1 MGILEQENIR
11 YLKGIGP
18 RREVLFNNL
27 GVRSVKDL
35 LYYFPF
41 RYQDRRKFKKIE
53 DLEVDEFSSI
63 KGKVRTT
70 NLKDFPYFLRPK
82 LKNIKSVFEIILEDE
97 TGSIRCT
104 WFNQAYLS
112 EIIKAG
118 ARLVIYGKLR
128 VGSPGRQ
135 IIAPEYTLEEGGET
149 LGTGKIIG
157 IYRLPSEFTQKF
169 MRKAVFSALRNHLPK
184 YSDPLPYYIRRKK
197 NIPNIAKSLEE
208 MHFPTSW
215 KEAEAARERFI
226 FEELFLSQILVYLRK
241 AKRIFQQ
248 GAKFKILKSTIKK
261 IRKNLSFKL
270 TSSQEESLIQILGD
284 LEKPHPMHRILQG
297 DVGCG
302 KTAIATFAIGICA
315 DCGFQ
320 AALMVPTEVLAF
332 QHKETLEKSLKG
344 LKFLSKRDS
353 KEAIKVISSSL
364 TKRETEDIYKGLRNG
379 TIKVIVGTHS
389 LIQEGVKFKKL
400 GLAVIDEQHRFGVA
414 QRALLPKKGKVAPH
428 CLVMSATP
436 IPRSLALSLY
446 GDLDS
451 SVINQMPK
459 GRMVPVTRWVK
470 EKNRPE
476 VYDFLRKIL
485 NEGRQ
490 VYIIHP
496 VIEESFNEDLKSLK
510 VMYKKIAEKFPEF
523 KAKMFHGR
531 IKSKEKIKAIKAFRD
546 RRADILV
553 STTVVEVGLNIENAT
568 TMLVEN
574 PERFGLAQLHQLR
587 GRIQRSQYQPY
598 FILIS
603 RDNLTPEASRRL
615 EIISKEASGFKI
627 AEEDLKL
634 RGPGDFFGNLQH
646 GLPDLKVANPI
657 EDLEILKE
665 ARLSAY
671 GVIKKDPHLSQPRH
685 RCLRKYVG
693 AGLPSTGS
701 GQVVP
706 ARML

>member
-1 MGILEQENIR
+1 MNETPLR
-11 YLKGIGP
+11 YLKGVGP
-18 RREVLFNNL
+18 RRELLFNNL
-27 GVRSVKDL
+27 GISSVRDL

-41 RYQDRRKFKKIE
+41 RYQDRRNFKKIE
-53 DLEVDEFSSI
+53 DLKIDEFSSI

-70 NLKDFPYFLRPK
+70 NLKKFPYFLRPK
-82 LKNIKSVFEIILEDE
+82 LKNIRSVFEAILEDE
-97 TGSIRCT
+97 TGSIRCA

-112 EIIKAG
+112 ETIKAG
-118 ARLVIYGKLR
+118 VGLVIYGKLR
-128 VGSPGRQ
+128 VSSSGRQ
-135 IIAPEYTLEEGGET
+135 IIAPEYAVEEDGEA
-149 LGTGKIIG
+149 LGIGKIIG
-157 IYRLPSEFTQKF
+157 IYRLPSGFTQKF
-169 MRKAVFSALRNHLPK
+169 MRKAVSSALRNYLPK
-184 YSDPLPYYIRRKK
+184 YSDPLPYYLRRRK

-215 KEAEAARERFI
+215 EQAQVIRERFI

-241 AKRIFQQ
+241 AKRVFQQ
-248 GAKFKILKSTIKK
+248 GAKFKISKTTLET
-261 IRKNLSFKL
+261 IRKNLGFKL
-270 TSSQEESLIQILGD
+270 TASQEKSLTQILGD
-284 LEKPHPMHRILQG
+284 LEKPFPMHRILQG

-302 KTAIATFAIGICA
+302 KTAIATFVIGICA

-332 QHKETLEKSLKG
+332 QHRETLAKSLEG
-344 LKFLSKRDS
+344 LKFLSKSDPNQS
-353 KEAIKVISSSL
+353 IKVISSSL
-364 TKRETEDIYKGLRNG
+364 SKSETEDIYKGLKNG

-389 LIQEGVKFKKL
+389 LIQKKVKFKKL
-400 GLAVIDEQHRFGVA
+400 GLVVIDEQHRFGVA
-414 QRALLPKKGKVAPH
+414 QRALLSKKGEIAPH

-459 GRMVPVTRWVK
+459 GRKVAVTRWVK
-470 EKNRPE
+470 EKSRVE
-476 VYDFLRKIL
+476 VYGFLRKIL
-485 NEGRQ
+485 NQGRQ
-490 VYIIHP
+490 VYIIYP
-496 VIEESFNEDLKSLK
+496 VIEESTDEDLKSLK
-510 VMYKKIAEKFPEF
+510 IMYKKIVEEFPEF
-523 KAKMFHGR
+523 KAKIFHGR
-531 IKSKEKIKAIKAFRD
+531 MKPKEKIKTIEAFKNKK
-546 RRADILV
+546 ADILV

-603 RDNLTPEASRRL
+603 RDKLSPEAWRRL
-615 EIISKEASGFKI
+615 EIISKEPSGFKI

-657 EDLEILKE
+657 DDLEILSQ
-665 ARLSAY
+665 ARLWAY
-671 GVIKKDPHLSQPRH
+671 RVIKKDPQLNQSRH
-685 RCLRKYVG
+685 RCLRGHIDFSLFYEK
-693 AGLPSTGS
+693 
-701 GQVVP
+701 
-706 ARML
+706 

>member
-1 MGILEQENIR
+1 MGIMEQENIR

-27 GVRSVKDL
+27 GVESVRDL

-41 RYQDRRKFKKIE
+41 RYQDRRNFKKIE
-53 DLEVDEFSSI
+53 DLEVDEFSVI
-63 KGKVRTT
+63 KGKVCTT
-70 NLKDFPYFLRPK
+70 NLKQFPYFLRSK
-82 LKNIKSVFEIILEDE
+82 LKKVKSVFEAILEDE

-112 EIIKAG
+112 ETIKSGVA
-118 ARLVIYGKLR
+118 LVIYGKLR
-128 VGSPGRQ
+128 VGSSGRQ
-135 IIAPEYTLEEGGET
+135 IIAPEYAIEEEDEA

-169 MRKAVFSALRNHLPK
+169 MRKAVSFALKNHLPK
-184 YSDPLPYYIRRKK
+184 YSDPVPYYLRRKR

-215 KEAEAARERFI
+215 EDAGAARERFI

-241 AKRIFQQ
+241 AKRVFQQ
-248 GAKFKILKSTIKK
+248 GAKFKISKNTIET
-261 IRKNLSFKL
+261 IRKNLEFKL
-270 TSSQEESLIQILGD
+270 TASQESSLNQILGD
-284 LEKPHPMHRILQG
+284 LEKPFPMHRLLQG

-332 QHKETLEKSLKG
+332 QHKETLQICLSG
-344 LKFLSKRDS
+344 LKFLSKRDPQ
-353 KEAIKVISSSL
+353 EAIKVISSSL
-364 TKRETEDIYKGLRNG
+364 DKGEIEDIYKGLKSG
-379 TIKVIVGTHS
+379 KVKVIVGTHS
-389 LIQEGVKFKKL
+389 LIQESVKFKRL
-400 GLAVIDEQHRFGVA
+400 GLVVIDEQHRFGVA

-436 IPRSLALSLY
+436 IPRSLALSIY

-459 GRMVPVTRWVK
+459 GRMAPITRWVK
-470 EKNRPE
+470 ERNRAE

-490 VYIIHP
+490 VYIIYP
-496 VIEESFNEDLKSLK
+496 VIEENRDEDLKPLK
-510 VMYKKIAEKFPEF
+510 VMYKKIVEEFPEF
-523 KAKMFHGR
+523 KAKIFHGR
-531 IKSKEKIKAIKAFRD
+531 MKSKEKIRAIKAFKEKK
-546 RRADILV
+546 ADILV

-587 GRIQRSQYQPY
+587 GRIQRSQHQPY
-598 FILIS
+598 FLLIS
-603 RDNLTPEASRRL
+603 RDNLGQEASRRL
-615 EIISKEASGFKI
+615 EIISKESSGFKI

-671 GVIKKDPHLSQPRH
+671 GLIKGDSHLSQPRH
-685 RCLRKYVG
+685 RCLREHID
-693 AGLPSTGS
+693 AS
-701 GQVVP
+701 
-706 ARML
+706 MLLSINPE

>member
-1 MGILEQENIR
+1 MSETPLR

-53 DLEVDEFSSI
+53 DLEVGEFSAI
-63 KGKVRTT
+63 KGKVRTA
-70 NLKDFPYFLRPK
+70 NLKKFPYFLRPK
-82 LKNIKSVFEIILEDE
+82 KVYPSKPRRSRVKSVFEAILEDE
-97 TGSIRCT
+97 TGSIHCT

-118 ARLVIYGKLR
+118 AGLVIYGKLR
-128 VGSPGRQ
+128 VGSGGRQ
-135 IIAPEYTLEEGGET
+135 IIAPEYAIEEGDDS
-149 LGTGKIIG
+149 LGIGKIIG
-157 IYRLPSEFTQKF
+157 IYKLPSEFTQKF
-169 MRKAVFSALRNHLPK
+169 MRKAVFSALRSHLPK

-208 MHFPTSW
+208 MHLPTSW
-215 KEAEAARERFI
+215 EEAEEARERFI

-241 AKRIFQQ
+241 AKRVFQQ

-261 IRKNLSFKL
+261 IRKNFSFKL
-270 TSSQEESLIQILGD
+270 TSSQEESLIQILDD

-344 LKFLSKRDS
+344 LKLLSKGDSSETIKVIASSLSKR
-353 KEAIKVISSSL
+353 EI
-364 TKRETEDIYKGLRNG
+364 EDIYKGLESG
-379 TIKVIVGTHS
+379 KIKVIVGTHS
-389 LIQEGVKFKKL
+389 LVQEGVKFKKL
-400 GLAVIDEQHRFGVA
+400 GLVIIDEQHRFGVA
-414 QRALLPKKGKVAPH
+414 QRALLPKKGKIAPH

-451 SVINQMPK
+451 SVINQMPE
-459 GRMVPVTRWVK
+459 GRIVPKTRRVK
-470 EKNRPE
+470 EGGRAE
-476 VYDFLRKIL
+476 AYDFLRKIL
-485 NEGRQ
+485 SEGRQ
-490 VYIIHP
+490 VYIIYP
-496 VIEESFNEDLKSLK
+496 VIEESLNEGLKSLK
-510 VMYKKIAEKFPEF
+510 IMYKTIVEEFPEF

-531 IKSKEKIKAIKAFRD
+531 MKSKEKIKAIKAFRD

-685 RCLRKYVG
+685 RCLREYIDK
-693 AGLPSTGS
+693 
-701 GQVVP
+701 
-706 ARML
+706 R

>member
-1 MGILEQENIR
+1 MNKTSLR
-11 YLKGIGP
+11 YLKGVGS
-18 RREVLFNNL
+18 RRESTFNDL
-27 GVRSVKDL
+27 GIRSVKDL

-41 RYQDRRKFKKIE
+41 RYQDRRNFKKIKE
-53 DLEVDEFSSI
+53 LEVGEFSAI
-63 KGKVRTT
+63 KGKVRAV
-70 NLKDFPYFLRPK
+70 NLKKFPYFLRSK
-82 LKNIKSVFEIILEDE
+82 LKKIKSVFEVILEDG

-112 EIIKAG
+112 ETIKAG
-118 ARLVIYGKLR
+118 LELVIYGKLR
-128 VGSPGRQ
+128 VGPSGRQ
-135 IIAPEYTLEEGGET
+135 IIAPEYAIEQGDEA
-149 LGTGKIIG
+149 LGIGKIIG
-157 IYRLPSEFTQKF
+157 IYRLPAKFTQKF
-169 MRKAVFSALRNHLPK
+169 MRKTVFPALRNYLPK

-208 MHFPTSW
+208 MHLPTSW
-215 KEAEAARERFI
+215 EDVEAARGRFI
-226 FEELFLSQILVYLRK
+226 FEELFLSQVLVYLRK
-241 AKRIFQQ
+241 AKRVFQT
-248 GAKFKILKSTIKK
+248 GANFKILKSTIDK
-261 IRKNLSFKL
+261 IRNNLGFKL
-270 TSSQEESLIQILGD
+270 TLSQEKSLAEIVADLG
-284 LEKPHPMHRILQG
+284 KSYPMHRILQG

-344 LKFLSKRDS
+344 LKFLAKRDP

-364 TKRETEDIYKGLRNG
+364 TKREVEDIYKGLKNG
-379 TIKVIVGTHS
+379 KIRVIVGTHS

-400 GLAVIDEQHRFGVA
+400 GLVVIDEQHRFGVA
-414 QRALLPKKGKVAPH
+414 QRALLSKKGKPASH

-459 GRMVPVTRWVK
+459 GRMVPETRWLK
-470 EKNRPE
+470 EKNRLE

-485 NEGRQ
+485 NQGRQ
-490 VYIIHP
+490 VYIIYP
-496 VIEESFNEDLKSLK
+496 VIEESLNQDLKPLKTMYEKIAKEFSEFK
-510 VMYKKIAEKFPEF
+510 VM
-523 KAKMFHGR
+523 MFHGR
-531 IKSKEKIKAIKAFRD
+531 MKSKEKIKAIKAFKD
-546 RRADILV
+546 KRADILV

-603 RDNLTPEASRRL
+603 RDNLSQEASRRL
-615 EIISKEASGFKI
+615 EIILKEPSGFKI
-627 AEEDLKL
+627 SEEDLKL

-657 EDLEILKE
+657 NDLETLKE

-671 GVIKKDPHLSQPRH
+671 RVINKDPYLIQPRH
-685 RCLRKYVG
+685 RCLREHIDFSLLSK
-693 AGLPSTGS
+693 
-701 GQVVP
+701 
-706 ARML
+706 

>member
-1 MGILEQENIR
+1 MKETPLR

-18 RREVLFNNL
+18 RREALFNNL
-27 GVRSVKDL
+27 RVSSVRDL

-41 RYQDRRKFKKIE
+41 RYQDRRNFKKIE
-53 DLEVDEFSSI
+53 DLEIGESSVI
-63 KGKVRTT
+63 KGRIRATK
-70 NLKDFPYFLRPK
+70 LKGFPYFLRSK
-82 LKNIKSVFEIILEDE
+82 IKKVKSVFEAILEDE

-112 EIIKAG
+112 KDIKAG
-118 ARLVIYGKLR
+118 VDLVIYGKLR
-128 VGSPGRQ
+128 VSSGGRQ
-135 IIAPEYTLEEGGET
+135 IIAPEYAIEESDET
-149 LGTGKIIG
+149 LGIGKIIG

-169 MRKAVFSALRNHLPK
+169 MRKAVFSALRNHLYK

-208 MHFPTSW
+208 MHLPTSW
-215 KEAEAARERFI
+215 EEVEAARERFI

-241 AKRIFQQ
+241 AKRVFQQ
-248 GAKFKILKSTIKK
+248 GAKFKILKSTIEK
-261 IRKNLSFKL
+261 IRKNLGFKL
-270 TSSQEESLIQILGD
+270 TVSQEKSLTEILAD
-284 LEKPHPMHRILQG
+284 LEKPHPMHRMLQG

-302 KTAIATFAIGICA
+302 KTAIATFAIGICV

-344 LKFLSKRDS
+344 LKFLAKRDS
-353 KEAIKVISSSL
+353 NEAIKVISSSL
-364 TKRETEDIYKGLRNG
+364 NKREVEDIYKGLSKG
-379 TIKVIVGTHS
+379 KIKVIVGTHS

-400 GLAVIDEQHRFGVA
+400 GLVVIDEQHRFGVA
-414 QRALLPKKGKVAPH
+414 QRALLPKKGKPAPH

-459 GRMVPVTRWVK
+459 GRMVPVTRWLK
-470 EKNRPE
+470 EKNRTE
-476 VYDFLRKIL
+476 VYDFLRKML
-485 NEGRQ
+485 GEGRQ
-490 VYIIHP
+490 VYIIYP
-496 VIEESFNEDLKSLK
+496 VIEESLDQDLKSLK
-510 VMYKKIAEKFPEF
+510 IMYKKIVEEFPEF

-531 IKSKEKIKAIKAFRD
+531 MKSKEKVKAIKAFKD
-546 RRADILV
+546 KKADILV

-603 RDNLTPEASRRL
+603 SDNLSLEASKRL

-657 EDLEILKE
+657 DDLETLKE

-671 GVIKKDPHLSQPRH
+671 EVIKEDSHLTQSRH
-685 RCLRKYVG
+685 RCLREHIDFSLFSKE
-693 AGLPSTGS
+693 
-701 GQVVP
+701 
-706 ARML
+706 

>member
-1 MGILEQENIR
+1 MNETPLR

-27 GVRSVKDL
+27 GVRSIKDF

-41 RYQDRRKFKKIE
+41 RYQDRRNFKKIE
-53 DLEVDEFSSI
+53 DLEVDEFSAI

-82 LKNIKSVFEIILEDE
+82 LKKVKSIFEAILEDE

-112 EIIKAG
+112 ETIKAG
-118 ARLVIYGKLR
+118 LGLVIYGKLR
-128 VGSPGRQ
+128 VASSGRQ
-135 IIAPEYTLEEGGET
+135 IIAPEYAIEEGDDS

-169 MRKAVFSALRNHLPK
+169 MRKAVSSALKNHLPK
-184 YSDPLPYYIRRKK
+184 YSDPLPYYLRRMK
-197 NIPNIAKSLEE
+197 NIPNIAKSLEGV
-208 MHFPTSW
+208 HFPTSW
-215 KEAEAARERFI
+215 EEAEAARERFI

-241 AKRIFQQ
+241 AKRVFQQ
-248 GAKFKILKSTIKK
+248 GAKFKILKSTIEK
-261 IRKNLSFKL
+261 IRKNLRFKL
-270 TSSQEESLIQILGD
+270 TASQEKSLTQILDD

-302 KTAIATFAIGICA
+302 KTAIATFAMGICA

-353 KEAIKVISSSL
+353 GEAIKVISSSL
-364 TKRETEDIYKGLRNG
+364 TKREIEDIYKGLRDG

-400 GLAVIDEQHRFGVA
+400 GLVVIDEQHRFGVA
-414 QRALLPKKGKVAPH
+414 QRALLPRKGKVAPH

-470 EKNRPE
+470 EGSRAE
-476 VYDFLRKIL
+476 AYSFLRKIL

-490 VYIIHP
+490 VYIIYP
-496 VIEESFNEDLKSLK
+496 VIEESLDEDLKSLK
-510 VMYKKIAEKFPEF
+510 IMYKRIVEEFPEF

-531 IKSKEKIKAIKAFRD
+531 MKSKEKIKAIKAFKD
-546 RRADILV
+546 RRTDILV

-603 RDNLTPEASRRL
+603 RDNLTQEASRRL
-615 EIISKEASGFKI
+615 EIISKEPSGFKI

-646 GLPDLKVANPI
+646 GLPDLKIANPI
-657 EDLEILKE
+657 DDLETLKE

-671 GVIKKDPHLSQPRH
+671 NLIKEDPHLSQSRH
-685 RCLRKYVG
+685 RCLRKHIDFS
-693 AGLPSTGS
+693 LFSEE
-701 GQVVP
+701 
-706 ARML
+706 

>member
-1 MGILEQENIR
+1 MEHENIR

-18 RREVLFNNL
+18 RREAIFNDL

-41 RYQDRRKFKKIE
+41 RYQDRRNFKKIK
-53 DLEVDEFSSI
+53 DLEVDEFSVI

-70 NLKDFPYFLRPK
+70 KLKQFPFFLRSK
-82 LKNIKSVFEIILEDE
+82 LKKLKSVFEAILEDE

-112 EIIKAG
+112 ETIKAG
-118 ARLVIYGKLR
+118 VSLVIYGKLK
-128 VGSPGRQ
+128 VGSSGRQ
-135 IIAPEYTLEEGGET
+135 IIAPEYAIEEGGET
-149 LGTGKIIG
+149 LGSGKIIG

-169 MRKAVFSALRNHLPK
+169 MRKVVFSALKSHLSK
-184 YSDPLPYYIRRKK
+184 FSDPLPYYLRRKK

-208 MHFPTSW
+208 MHLPVSW
-215 KEAEAARERFI
+215 EDAEAARERFI

-241 AKRIFQQ
+241 AKRVFQQ
-248 GAKFKILKSTIKK
+248 GTKFKILKSTIKK
-261 IRKNLSFKL
+261 IRNNLKFRL
-270 TSSQEESLIQILGD
+270 TSSQEESLTQILND

-353 KEAIKVISSSL
+353 SKAIKVISSSL
-364 TKRETEDIYKGLRNG
+364 TKREIEDIYKGLRNG

-389 LIQEGVKFKKL
+389 LIQEEVKFKNL
-400 GLAVIDEQHRFGVA
+400 GLVIIDEQHRFGVA

-428 CLVMSATP
+428 CLIMSATP

-451 SVINQMPK
+451 SVINQMPE
-459 GRMVPVTRWVK
+459 GRIIPNTRWVK
-470 EKNRPE
+470 EGSRVE

-490 VYIIHP
+490 VYIVYP
-496 VIEESFNEDLKSLK
+496 VIEESLDGDLKSLK
-510 VMYKKIAEKFPEF
+510 IMYKKIVEEFPEF
-523 KAKMFHGR
+523 KVKIFHGR
-531 IKSKEKIKAIKAFRD
+531 MKSEEKLKAIKAFKD
-546 RRADILV
+546 KKADILV

-603 RDNLTPEASRRL
+603 RDNLTPESSRRL
-615 EIISKEASGFKI
+615 EIISKEPSGFKI

-646 GLPDLKVANPI
+646 GLPDLKLANPI

-671 GVIKKDPHLSQPRH
+671 GVIKEDPHLSQPRH
-685 RCLRKYVG
+685 RCLREHIDFS
-693 AGLPSTGS
+693 LFSEEE
-701 GQVVP
+701 
-706 ARML
+706 